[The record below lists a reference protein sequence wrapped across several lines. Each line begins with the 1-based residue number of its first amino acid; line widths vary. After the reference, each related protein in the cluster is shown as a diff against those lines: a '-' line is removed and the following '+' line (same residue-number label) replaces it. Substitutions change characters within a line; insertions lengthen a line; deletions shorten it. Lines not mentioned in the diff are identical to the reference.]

1 MPILVLCIVLG
12 AALTHATWNLFLKQT
27 GDRMA
32 MMCVMHTVTGMLA
45 LAAMPWIGGIIA
57 PESWP
62 LLLTSVVIHGGYYL
76 FLIRSYTHG
85 DLGFTYPIARGMAP
99 LLVGGASIL
108 LLGRA
113 ATLATFFDASASLGA
128 CASVSSGARNAA
140 LKQGGFGPQGAFT
153 KFSQTLPGVTPYIL
167 YGTSVCVCVCV
178 CAGVVS

>member
-99 LLVGGASIL
+99 LNSTS
-108 LLGRA
+108 
-113 ATLATFFDASASLGA
+113 AT
-128 CASVSSGARNAA
+128 
-140 LKQGGFGPQGAFT
+140 GPF
-153 KFSQTLPGVTPYIL
+153 
-167 YGTSVCVCVCV
+167 GTSSKRPFGLGSE
-178 CAGVVS
+178 ANGGW